1 MRGRLHLNKL
11 QRQIETVTDTIKLV
25 KKYKKYKPFYDAY
38 QSATFRKKYEKEHKQ
53 ELQQFSDAKSAL
65 LERFPDRK
73 IPSLERL
80 SQERD
85 KLIEQRNVQ
94 NGVFRQVVAE
104 LKELDYARTTIEEY
118 LHSQQQVQENQ
129 QKKDDELY

>member
-1 MRGRLHLNKL
+1 M
-11 QRQIETVTDTIKLV
+11 
-25 KKYKKYKPFYDAY
+25 
-38 QSATFRKKYEKEHKQ
+38 
-53 ELQQFSDAKSAL
+53 
-65 LERFPDRK
+65 ERFPDRK